1 MNLIFVADPM
11 CSWCYGFGKELTLLT
26 GAFPEFALQIVVGGV
41 RAGDTDV
48 MSEDMRQFRLSHWAR
63 VEKLSGLVFNRK
75 AFLALKDF
83 VYDTEPVCRAFV
95 TARTLAP
102 GLDQLNLF
110 RRLQDAFYV
119 DGKDTTDGQ
128 VLASLVAEALTQAGF
143 AISAES
149 FYDRWSQPAT
159 LAETRADFIKAR
171 QWGVSSFPQLL
182 LETNRQLHSVAPGY
196 AAFPDLMRSLEGA
209 LHRIGY
215 HAPVWKKGART

>member
-11 CSWCYGFGKELTLLT
+11 CSWCYGFGKELTQLT
-26 GAFPEFALQIVVGGV
+26 GAFPELPLQIVVGGV
-41 RAGDTDV
+41 RADDTEV

-102 GLDQLNLF
+102 GMSQLNLF

-119 DGKDTTDGQ
+119 DGKDTTDGE
-128 VLASLVAEALTQAGF
+128 VLAAVAAEALTQAGIATTAQAF
-143 AISAES
+143 LSA
-149 FYDRWSQPAT
+149 WKQPVT
-159 LAETRADFIKAR
+159 IAETRADFAKAR

-182 LETNRQLHSVAPGY
+182 LETNGQLHSVAPGY
-196 AAFPDLMRSLEGA
+196 STFADLVGSLESV
-209 LHRIGY
+209 LHRVGY
-215 HAPVWKKGART
+215 HAPVWSKGA

>member
-11 CSWCYGFGKELTLLT
+11 CSWCYGFGKELTQLT
-26 GAFPEFALQIVVGGV
+26 GAFPEFPLQIVVGGV
-41 RAGDTDV
+41 RAGDTEV

-95 TARTLAP
+95 TARKLAP
-102 GLDQLNLF
+102 TMDQLNLF

-119 DGKDTTDGQ
+119 DGKDTTDGE
-128 VLASLVAEALTQAGF
+128 VLASVAAEALTQAGF
-143 AISAES
+143 AIRPQVFFDTWNQA
-149 FYDRWSQPAT
+149 AT
-159 LAETRADFIKAR
+159 IAETRADFIKAR

-182 LETNRQLHSVAPGY
+182 LETNGQLHSVAPGY
-196 AAFPDLMRSLEGA
+196 AAFPELMRNLEGA

-215 HAPVWKKGART
+215 HAPVWKKGA

>member
-11 CSWCYGFGKELTLLT
+11 CSWCYGFGKELTQLT
-26 GAFPEFALQIVVGGV
+26 GTFPELPLQIVVGGV
-41 RAGDTDV
+41 RAGDTEV

-95 TARTLAP
+95 TARKLAP
-102 GLDQLNLF
+102 SMNQLNLF

-119 DGKDTTDGQ
+119 DGKDTTDGE
-128 VLASLVAEALTQAGF
+128 VLASVAAEALTQAGF
-143 AISAES
+143 PTAAQA
-149 FYDRWSQPAT
+149 FLDTWNQAAT
-159 LAETRADFIKAR
+159 VAETRADFVKAR

-182 LETNRQLHSVAPGY
+182 LETNGQLHSVAPGY
-196 AAFPDLMRSLEGA
+196 TAFADLIGNLESV
-209 LHRIGY
+209 LHRVGY
-215 HAPVWKKGART
+215 HAPVWSKGA

>member
-11 CSWCYGFGKELTLLT
+11 CSWCYGFGKELTQLT
-26 GAFPEFALQIVVGGV
+26 GAFPELPLQIVVGGV
-41 RAGDTDV
+41 RAGDTEV

-95 TARTLAP
+95 TARKLAP
-102 GLDQLNLF
+102 TMNQLNLF

-119 DGKDTTDGQ
+119 DGKDTTDGE
-128 VLASLVAEALTQAGF
+128 VLASVAAEALTQAGF
-143 AISAES
+143 PTSLQTFLDTWNQA
-149 FYDRWSQPAT
+149 AT
-159 LAETRADFIKAR
+159 VAETRADFVKAR

-182 LETNRQLHSVAPGY
+182 LETNGQLHSVAPGY
-196 AAFPDLMRSLEGA
+196 TAFADLIGNLESV
-209 LHRIGY
+209 LHRVGY
-215 HAPVWKKGART
+215 HAPVWSKGA